1 MASVISISFFF
12 MVCGVPMLWNSL
24 RQLLMSYN
32 LGDLQSTQYGGAGV
46 VFNYE
51 FYIVNFV
58 LSLNNCVNFFVYL
71 LSGSS
76 WRKLFFGH
84 IKNRLCES

>member
-1 MASVISISFFF
+1 MASVISISVFF

-24 RQLLMSYN
+24 RQLQMNYN
-32 LGDLQSTQYGGAGV
+32 LGDLQSTHSGGAGV

-71 LSGSS
+71 LSGST
-76 WRKLFFGH
+76 WRQLFFAY
-84 IKNRLCES
+84 IKDRLCKA